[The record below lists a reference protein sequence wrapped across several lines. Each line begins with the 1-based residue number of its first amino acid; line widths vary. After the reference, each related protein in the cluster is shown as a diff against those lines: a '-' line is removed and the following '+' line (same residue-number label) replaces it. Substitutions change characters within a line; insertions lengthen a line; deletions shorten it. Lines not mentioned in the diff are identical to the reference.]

1 MKFDFLAIT
10 LEKKNIENLEIK
22 KEEEWIFE
30 TKNTKKQG
38 QSYYQVSHT
47 KNKFWP
53 TNFIDEDDTRL
64 NFQRLMIRNRFNYH
78 NFGNTY
84 TTEIWRNYT

>member
-30 TKNTKKQG
+30 TKKNEETRSILLSGFTHKK
-38 QSYYQVSHT
+38 
-47 KNKFWP
+47 
-53 TNFIDEDDTRL
+53 
-64 NFQRLMIRNRFNYH
+64 
-78 NFGNTY
+78 
-84 TTEIWRNYT
+84 